1 MLLGKSG
8 NSVVNIL
15 RLSCLS
21 DIQAQESVDSRGQRS
36 QLGIYT
42 GESLVNSLVA
52 MRWQSPHQSPGI
64 LTFSEEFKTL
74 DPLIG
79 RGVATGPLLQDPCSE
94 EHVSFSH
101 LSSAH
106 SLPSSL
112 LHGCMF
118 IYDPWLLQLFIF
130 CISFQSHIFL
140 FTFEKSCFSSC
151 FKLTLFNI

>member
-1 MLLGKSG
+1 MSLGKNG

-21 DIQAQESVDSRGQRS
+21 DIQAQVSVDSRGQRS

-52 MRWQSPHQSPGI
+52 MRWQSSHQSPGI
-64 LTFSEEFKTL
+64 LTSSKEFKTL
-74 DPLIG
+74 DPLVG
-79 RGVATGPLLQDPCSE
+79 RGVAIGPLLQDPCSE
-94 EHVSFSH
+94 EHVTFSL

-118 IYDPWLLQLFIF
+118 IYDPLVLQLFSFYINFQALIYF
-130 CISFQSHIFL
+130 CSLLRNL
-140 FTFEKSCFSSC
+140 FF
-151 FKLTLFNI
+151 